1 MNMFYWQ
8 ELEEGAKFEL
18 KSKIGLIVLQGEKN
32 DVCCKQREHVLLQGG
47 IQVHD
52 RTVCFTKIKT
62 HSQCMFFV

>member
-1 MNMFYWQ
+1 MVYWQ
-8 ELEEGAKFEL
+8 ESEEGAKFEL

-52 RTVCFTKIKT
+52 RTVCSIKN
-62 HSQCMFFV
+62 